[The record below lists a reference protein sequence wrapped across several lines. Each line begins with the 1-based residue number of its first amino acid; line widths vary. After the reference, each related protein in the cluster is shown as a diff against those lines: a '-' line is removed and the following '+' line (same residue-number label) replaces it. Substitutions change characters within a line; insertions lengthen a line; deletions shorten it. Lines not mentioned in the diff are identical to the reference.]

1 MQIYIGGVCLYIKN
15 SIAFNVRGD
24 ICSTK
29 LNQSGLN
36 FSYPKQNL
44 SLSGH
49 AIYVRFVEDFEDTLT
64 KIPYDIELII
74 LGDFN
79 VDYASKRDNML
90 SQMKDI
96 LQSFHCK
103 QLINS
108 PTRLCRTRASIL
120 DHIICNSV
128 NKITQSG
135 TIGVGISDHQ
145 FLIVLERSRKG
156 SLKRGTMKSRFA
168 PLKITVRMIF

>member
-64 KIPYDIELII
+64 KIPSGIKLII

-79 VDYASKRDNML
+79 VDYALNRDTL
-90 SQMKDI
+90 LAQMKD
-96 LQSFHCK
+96 
-103 QLINS
+103 
-108 PTRLCRTRASIL
+108 
-120 DHIICNSV
+120 V
-128 NKITQSG
+128 NYDNH
-135 TIGVGISDHQ
+135 V
-145 FLIVLERSRKG
+145 
-156 SLKRGTMKSRFA
+156 
-168 PLKITVRMIF
+168 TVSKV